1 MTEES
6 PSGNHAF
13 SSEAAAPARN
23 LMAVSVLSLVGLLIS
38 LYLLAHSLGLTGPV
52 MCGIGDCEAV
62 QSSPYSYL
70 GPIPIS
76 GIGAVGY
83 ALLLVLAFL
92 GLQPRFARSKVVSL
106 LLLGGAFVGVAFSAY
121 LTYLEAFVIHAWCQW
136 CVGSAVIITVIFI
149 LLLPEIRKLGEA
161 P

>member
-1 MTEES
+1 MTEEI
-6 PSGNHAF
+6 PSGSHAA
-13 SSEAAAPARN
+13 SGEVAAPARN
-23 LMAVSVLSLVGLLIS
+23 LMAVSILSLMGLLIS

-52 MCGIGDCEAV
+52 MCGLGDCEAV
-62 QSSPYSYL
+62 QTSPYSYI

-76 GIGAVGY
+76 GIGGVGY
-83 ALLLVLAFL
+83 VVLLVLAFL
-92 GLQPRFARSKVVSL
+92 GLQPRFARSKAVSL
-106 LLLGGAFVGVAFSAY
+106 LLLSGSLLGVAFSAY

>member
-1 MTEES
+1 MMEGT
-6 PSGNHAF
+6 PSGSHA
-13 SSEAAAPARN
+13 SPDEVAAPAMN

-62 QSSPYSYL
+62 QTSPYSYI

-83 ALLLVLAFL
+83 VVLLVLAFL
-92 GLQPRFARSKVVSL
+92 GLRPRFARSRVVTL
-106 LLLGGAFVGVAFSAY
+106 LLLGGSLFGVAVSAY

>member
-1 MTEES
+1 MTEEI
-6 PSGNHAF
+6 PSAPA
-13 SSEAAAPARN
+13 SSGEVAAPARK
-23 LMAVSVLSLVGLLIS
+23 LMAVSILSLVGLLIS

-62 QSSPYSYL
+62 QTSPYSYI
-70 GPIPIS
+70 GPIPNS

-83 ALLLVLAFL
+83 LLLLVLAFL
-92 GLQPRFARSKVVSL
+92 GLQPRFARSKVVPFL
-106 LLLGGAFVGVAFSAY
+106 LVGGSFLGVALSAY

>member
-1 MTEES
+1 MTEET
-6 PSGNHAF
+6 PSGNTA
-13 SSEAAAPARN
+13 SSGEAATPARK
-23 LMAVSVLSLVGLLIS
+23 LMAVSILSLMGLLIS
-38 LYLLAHSLGLTGPV
+38 LYLLAHSFGLTGPV

-62 QSSPYSYL
+62 QASPYSYI

-76 GIGAVGY
+76 GIGTVGY
-83 ALLLVLAFL
+83 LLLLVLAFL
-92 GLQPRFARSKVVSL
+92 GLQPRFTRSKVVSL
-106 LLLGGAFVGVAFSAY
+106 LLLGGSLLGVAFSVY

>member
-1 MTEES
+1 MMEGT
-6 PSGNHAF
+6 PSGSHAPPD
-13 SSEAAAPARN
+13 EVATPAMN

-38 LYLLAHSLGLTGPV
+38 LYLLAYSLGLTGPV

-62 QSSPYSYL
+62 QTSPYSYI

-83 ALLLVLAFL
+83 VVLLVLAFL
-92 GLQPRFARSKVVSL
+92 GLQPRFARSRVVTL
-106 LLLGGAFVGVAFSAY
+106 LLLGGSLFGVAVSAY

-149 LLLPEIRKLGEA
+149 LLLPEIRKLGDA

>member
-1 MTEES
+1 MTEET
-6 PSGNHAF
+6 PSGSHAA
-13 SSEAAAPARN
+13 SGEVAAPARN

-62 QSSPYSYL
+62 QTSPYSYI

-83 ALLLVLAFL
+83 VALLVLAFL
-92 GLQPRFARSKVVSL
+92 GLQPRFARSKAVSL
-106 LLLGGAFVGVAFSAY
+106 MLLGGSFLGVAFSAY
-121 LTYLEAFVIHAWCQW
+121 LTYLEASVIHAWCQW

>member
-1 MTEES
+1 
-6 PSGNHAF
+6 
-13 SSEAAAPARN
+13 
-23 LMAVSVLSLVGLLIS
+23 
-38 LYLLAHSLGLTGPV
+38 

>member
-1 MTEES
+1 MTEEV
-6 PSGNHAF
+6 PSAPA
-13 SSEAAAPARN
+13 SSGEAATPARK
-23 LMAVSVLSLVGLLIS
+23 LMAVSILSLMGLLIS

-62 QSSPYSYL
+62 QASPYSYI

-76 GIGAVGY
+76 GIGTVGY
-83 ALLLVLAFL
+83 LLLLVLAFL
-92 GLQPRFARSKVVSL
+92 GLQPRFTRSKVVSL
-106 LLLGGAFVGVAFSAY
+106 LLLGGSLLGVAFSVY

>member
-1 MTEES
+1 
-6 PSGNHAF
+6 
-13 SSEAAAPARN
+13 
-23 LMAVSVLSLVGLLIS
+23 MAVSILSLMGLLIS
-38 LYLLAHSLGLTGPV
+38 LYLLAHSFGLTGPV

-62 QSSPYSYL
+62 QASPYSYI

-76 GIGAVGY
+76 GIGTVGY
-83 ALLLVLAFL
+83 FLLLVLAFL
-92 GLQPRFARSKVVSL
+92 GLQPRFTRSKVVSL
-106 LLLGGAFVGVAFSAY
+106 LLLGGSLLGVAFSVY

>member
-1 MTEES
+1 
-6 PSGNHAF
+6 
-13 SSEAAAPARN
+13 
-23 LMAVSVLSLVGLLIS
+23 MAVSILSLMGLLIS
-38 LYLLAHSLGLTGPV
+38 LYLLAHSFGLTGPV

-62 QSSPYSYL
+62 QASPYSHI

-76 GIGAVGY
+76 GIGTVGY
-83 ALLLVLAFL
+83 LLLLVLAFL
-92 GLQPRFARSKVVSL
+92 GLQPRFTRSKVVSL
-106 LLLGGAFVGVAFSAY
+106 LLLGGSLLGVAFSVY

>member
-1 MTEES
+1 
-6 PSGNHAF
+6 
-13 SSEAAAPARN
+13 
-23 LMAVSVLSLVGLLIS
+23 MAVSILSLMGLLIS

-62 QSSPYSYL
+62 QASPYSYI

-76 GIGAVGY
+76 GIGTVGY
-83 ALLLVLAFL
+83 LLLLVLAFL
-92 GLQPRFARSKVVSL
+92 GLQPRFTRSKVVSL
-106 LLLGGAFVGVAFSAY
+106 LLLGGSLLGVAFSVY

-136 CVGSAVIITVIFI
+136 CVSSAVIITVIFI

>member
-1 MTEES
+1 MEGI
-6 PSGNHAF
+6 PSGNHAS
-13 SSEAAAPARN
+13 SSEAAAPAMN

-62 QSSPYSYL
+62 QTSPYAYI
-70 GPIPIS
+70 GPIPLS

-83 ALLLVLAFL
+83 FVLLVLAFL
-92 GLQPRFARSKVVSL
+92 GLQPRFARSKAVSL
-106 LLLGGAFVGVAFSAY
+106 MLLAGSLFGVAVSAY